1 MTLSLL
7 TPETLIIFLLLTIR
21 IGAIVLSLPLLG
33 SRNIPAQLKILLILM
48 LGVALYPLVQTQQVV
63 IPQRLGHLGLV
74 VISEM
79 LIGLTIGFVAQ
90 ILFAGIQLGGEM
102 ISQQMGLSIAT
113 VFDPYNAQQVSLVTH
128 FQYVLAMCMFL
139 SGFAHHWFI
148 IAMAESLQS
157 IPLASLST
165 SGAVLPVIL
174 TLLGKA
180 CVIAIQLAAPVSIAL
195 LLATLVL
202 GVMARLVPQLNV
214 FMLSF
219 PATLGLGL
227 VMLALALPLV
237 MGGIQLA
244 FEQLGNDLVQ
254 VIRVLGARK
263 HMPFGDDAER
273 TEAATP
279 RRREK
284 AREEGQ
290 VVKSREVVITAV
302 FL

>member
-1 MTLSLL
+1 S
-7 TPETLIIFLLLTIR
+7 ELLLVLPCLTIM
-21 IGAIVLSLPLLG
+21 IGASVLSLPLLD
-33 SRNIPAQLKILLILM
+33 SRSIPAQLKVLLILM

-63 IPQRLGHLGLV
+63 IPQRLGHLALV
-74 VISEM
+74 VVSEM

-90 ILFAGIQLGGEM
+90 VLFAGIQLGGE
-102 ISQQMGLSIAT
+102 IVSQQMGLHMAT
-113 VFDPYNAQQVSLVTH
+113 IFDPTSAHQASLISH
-128 FQYVLAMCMFL
+128 FQYVLAMLIFL
-139 SGFAHHWFI
+139 SSSAHHWFI

-157 IPLASLST
+157 IPLAGLST
-165 SGAVLPVIL
+165 SGAALPVIL

-227 VMLALALPLV
+227 VMLALALPTV

-244 FEQLGNDLVQ
+244 FGQLGNDLGQ
-254 VIRVLGARK
+254 VIRVLGAR
-263 HMPFGDDAER
+263 
-273 TEAATP
+273 
-279 RRREK
+279 
-284 AREEGQ
+284 
-290 VVKSREVVITAV
+290 
-302 FL
+302 

>member
-7 TPETLIIFLLLTIR
+7 TPETLIVFLFLTIR
-21 IGAIVLSLPLLG
+21 IGAIVLSLPLLD
-33 SRNIPAQLKILLILM
+33 SRNIPAQLKVLFILM

-74 VISEM
+74 VVSEM

-90 ILFAGIQLGGEM
+90 LLFAGIQLGGEI
-102 ISQQMGLSIAT
+102 ISQQMGLNMAT
-113 VFDPYNAQQVSLVTH
+113 IFDPTSAHQVSLVTH
-128 FQYVLAMCMFL
+128 LQYVLAMLMFL
-139 SGFAHHWFI
+139 SSSAHHWFI

-157 IPLASLST
+157 IPLAGLST

-174 TLLGKA
+174 
-180 CVIAIQLAAPVSIAL
+180 AL

-202 GVMARLVPQLNV
+202 GVIARLVPQLNV

-227 VMLALALPLV
+227 VMLALALPAV

-244 FEQLGNDLVQ
+244 FGQLGNDLVQ
-254 VIRVLGARK
+254 VIRMLGAR
-263 HMPFGDDAER
+263 
-273 TEAATP
+273 
-279 RRREK
+279 
-284 AREEGQ
+284 
-290 VVKSREVVITAV
+290 
-302 FL
+302 

>member
-7 TPETLIIFLLLTIR
+7 TPETLIVFLLLTIR

-33 SRNIPAQLKILLILM
+33 SRNLPAQLKILFILM
-48 LGVALYPLVQTQQVV
+48 LGVALYPLVQIQQVV
-63 IPQRLGHLGLV
+63 IPQRLGHLALV
-74 VISEM
+74 VVSEM
-79 LIGLTIGFVAQ
+79 LIGLTIGFVVQ
-90 ILFAGIQLGGEM
+90 LLFAGIQLGGEL
-102 ISQQMGLSIAT
+102 ISQQMGLNIAT
-113 VFDPYNAQQVSLVTH
+113 IFDPHNAQQVSLVTH
-128 FQYVLAMCMFL
+128 FQYVLAMLMFL
-139 SGFAHHWFI
+139 SGSAHHWFI

-157 IPLASLST
+157 IPLAGLST

-227 VMLALALPLV
+227 VMLALALPSV

-244 FEQLGNDLVQ
+244 FGQLGNDLVQ
-254 VIRVLGARK
+254 VIRVLGAR
-263 HMPFGDDAER
+263 
-273 TEAATP
+273 
-279 RRREK
+279 
-284 AREEGQ
+284 
-290 VVKSREVVITAV
+290 
-302 FL
+302 